1 MIGRSLQ
8 RRWKV
13 ICCLLLLGFVLGLA
27 VSWAVGSAF
36 SAPRNHPVPL
46 PKNLAVEQ
54 VTFPSQSGAVIHGW
68 LVVPATF
75 QGVVILQH
83 GLRADKS
90 QLVGRAQLFS
100 QAGYAVLLFDF
111 QSHGESIGKKITFG
125 YLESRDSQAAVEFVK
140 KRFPGKPIGVDG
152 VSLGAAAEAL
162 ANPPLDVQ
170 AMVFESMYPTIVDA
184 TKDRIEMRLGPLG
197 RCLSPLLTEQFK
209 LRSGFSPDDLRPIAS
224 VAKITV
230 PKLFLAGTADLGTKF
245 AEAQEIYSNAAMP
258 KIFLPIKGARHE
270 DLLNFA
276 PEQYKKTVLEF
287 FATNLK

>member
-1 MIGRSLQ
+1 MIVQFLKRKW
-8 RRWKV
+8 RV
-13 ICCLLLLGFVLGLA
+13 ICCFLLLALVLGLVA
-27 VSWAVGSAF
+27 SWVVGTAF
-36 SAPRNHPVPL
+36 SAPRNHLVPL

-54 VTFPSQSGAVIHGW
+54 VTFPSQSGALIHGW
-68 LVVPATF
+68 LVVPAAYH
-75 QGVVILQH
+75 GVVILQH
-83 GLRADKS
+83 GIRADKS
-90 QLVGRAQLFS
+90 VLVGRAQLFS

-111 QSHGESIGKKITFG
+111 QSHGESIGKGITFG

-170 AMVFESMYPTIVDA
+170 AMVFESMFPTIVDA

-197 RCLSPLLTEQFK
+197 RCLSPLLTEQFS
-209 LRSGFSPDDLRPIAS
+209 LRSGFSTDDLRPIVN
-224 VAKITV
+224 VANITV

-245 AEAQEIYSNAAMP
+245 TEAQEIYSNAAMP
-258 KIFLPIKGARHE
+258 KLFVPFEGARHE

-276 PEQYKKTVLEF
+276 PDQYKKTVLEF